1 MLGLTEVDVDLTLIL
16 PWFPI
21 ILAVALGGRLLG
33 RPRSLALGVLCALF
47 WVVLTLASRGAALW
61 AQPLQVISLLTGA
74 AAIVAMGAW
83 AGNLASPEA
92 GPQRAGGDSKSSPG
106 SEANGPPCSE
116 ASDRS
121 VLGPLSNVFVQFDD
135 WLAIHRDD
143 PDPWPKFDEF
153 IRSMMYQT
161 CRATH
166 VRPYRLLSE
175 HEDLIPLR
183 ETEITTDVKRVSAR
197 RGIVGHIVTTGRSY
211 VAGDASQ
218 GDLVRHLAEESGD
231 SFAWCFAVSH
241 GPRRIGLV
249 TVGGLGIVPETNKAL
264 LRVVEDM
271 VRLFWG
277 MLCETCRS
285 RAAETDDP
293 VSGLLTLKAFLRVG
307 EQTVT
312 EAYDQGEPVALAV
325 IALEQLRQ
333 LNDSGR
339 WATADEL
346 VREVCGMM
354 RQKVRSDDTLGRFDG
369 SRFLI
374 LLRRV
379 DSELARL
386 IMDQL
391 ATRLAEL
398 CGNTARW
405 RASIGVRCGV
415 VGSGTERPE
424 LPALISQAVGLC
436 HRARRERTPIV
447 SDLRPLLERSTSGA
461 EQSELP
467 AVEERKA

>member
-1 MLGLTEVDVDLTLIL
+1 MDLTLML

-21 ILAVALGGRLLG
+21 VLAVALGGRLLG

-61 AQPLQVISLLTGA
+61 AQPLQVASLLTGA

-83 AGNLASPEA
+83 AGNLPSPET
-92 GPQRAGGDSKSSPG
+92 GPQRAGGGGNSKSSTR
-106 SEANGPPCSE
+106 SQANDPPCSE
-116 ASDRS
+116 ASDWS
-121 VLGPLSNVFVQFDD
+121 VLGSLSNVFVQFDD
-135 WLAIHRDD
+135 WLEIHRDD
-143 PDPWPKFDEF
+143 LDPWPKFDEF

-166 VRPYRLLSE
+166 VRPYRLLSD

-183 ETEITTDVKRVSAR
+183 ETEIKTDVKRVSAR

-211 VAGDASQ
+211 VAGDATQ
-218 GDLVRHLAEESGD
+218 GNLVCHLAEESGD
-231 SFAWCFAVSH
+231 PFAWCFAVSH

-249 TVGGLGIVPETNKAL
+249 TVGELGIVPETNKGL

-312 EAYDQGEPVALAV
+312 EAYEQGEPVALAV

-339 WATADEL
+339 WGTADEL
-346 VREVCGMM
+346 VREACGMM

-379 DSELARL
+379 DSELAKL

-391 ATRLAEL
+391 VIRLAEL
-398 CGNTARW
+398 CGDTARW
-405 RASIGVRCGV
+405 RASVSVRCGV

-424 LPALISQAVGLC
+424 LPTLISQAVALC
-436 HRARRERTPIV
+436 HRARRESTPIV
-447 SDLRPLLERSTSGA
+447 SDLGPLLERSTAGA
-461 EQSELP
+461 EHSKSP
-467 AVEERKA
+467 AVEESNP